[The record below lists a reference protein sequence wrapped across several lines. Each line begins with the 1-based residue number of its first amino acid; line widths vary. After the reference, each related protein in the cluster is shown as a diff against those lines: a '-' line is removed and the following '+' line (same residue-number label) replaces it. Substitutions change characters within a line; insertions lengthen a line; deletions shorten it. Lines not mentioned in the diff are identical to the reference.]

1 MKVLVCMSGGVD
13 SSVAAALLRREGH
26 EVAGLFLRGA
36 GGKDPPPPV
45 PGAPRRLPKGCC
57 SAEDAADA
65 ARVADLLGIPF
76 YAADFSEAFEG
87 LVDAFVAEYLRGRT
101 PNPCVLCNRDLKFGR
116 ALEYAR
122 ALGCDRVATGHYASC
137 GERDGRSGLRAGAD
151 PAKDQSYVL
160 FPLSQEALRAAL
172 FPLGGLRKEEVRA
185 LARELGLPTAEKAE
199 SMDICFVRGGDYRE
213 VLRARAGEALRPGT
227 FTDRGGR
234 ALGTHGG
241 SALFTVGQRR
251 GLGIG
256 GRERPVYVTGIDAAS
271 GTVVLGEPS
280 ELDARSILVGGWN
293 AVSAPEPAAGGE
305 PVRGLA
311 RIRRGHSPQ
320 AAAATGLG
328 GGRVRIGFEEP
339 VRAPAPG
346 QAAVLYDGEGW
357 VLGGGWIESAEPWSA
372 AGRVS
377 PEETPCG

>member
-36 GGKDPPPPV
+36 GGAGAAPV
-45 PGAPRRLPKGCC
+45 PPGRRAPRAHGCC

-76 YAADFSEAFEG
+76 YAADFSDAFEG

-122 ALGCDRVATGHYASC
+122 ALGCDRVATGHYAFAAPR
-137 GERDGRSGLRAGAD
+137 GGRAGLRAGEDAG
-151 PAKDQSYVL
+151 KDQSYVL
-160 FPLSQEALRAAL
+160 FPLSQEALRLAV
-172 FPLGGLRKEEVRA
+172 FPLGGMRKAGVRA
-185 LARELGLPTAEKAE
+185 AAADLGLPTAEKAE
-199 SMDICFVRGGDYRE
+199 SMEICFVPGGDYRD
-213 VLRARAGEALRPGT
+213 VVRARAGAALRPGV
-227 FTDRGGR
+227 FTDREGR
-234 ALGTHGG
+234 VLGEHGG
-241 SALFTVGQRR
+241 AALFTVGQRR

-256 GRERPVYVTGIDAAS
+256 GGPPRFVSSIDGER
-271 GTVVLGEPS
+271 GTVVLGEPAD
-280 ELDARSILVGGWN
+280 LDARSVTAGGWN
-293 AVSAPEPAAGGE
+293 PVTAEEPRPGD
-305 PVRGLA
+305 PPLA
-311 RIRRGHSPQ
+311 CRAKVRRGHAPQ
-320 AAAATGLG
+320 AARAEGLG
-328 GGRVRIGFEEP
+328 GGRVRIEFEEP

-357 VLGGGWIESAEPWSA
+357 VLGGGWIEGAEPRA
-372 AGRVS
+372 GAGR
-377 PEETPCG
+377 GA